1 MKAKVTGLEMIS
13 EIVEERDRIKKAE
26 KAIRKQRIADLVAQ
40 GIEKTVAEIMVD
52 TFTAYGVRGY

>member
-1 MKAKVTGLEMIS
+1 MKAKVTGLEMIN

>member
-13 EIVEERDRIKKAE
+13 EIVEERDKIKKAE

>member
-1 MKAKVTGLEMIS
+1 MKAKVTGLEMIN
-13 EIVEERDRIKKAE
+13 EIVEERNRIKKAE